1 MCQLSDLARCLSHP
15 CCTLWVWAHKLWPTR
30 CSYGVDVSV
39 SSALVR
45 EATLAELEEALGST
59 SLAEARIAARR
70 AVIVAELHRGEGA
83 EEASS
88 ALRRVARLP
97 RRRSRVET
105 ETAVELLKL
114 QDTWEALNGGQITY
128 DHSGI
133 IAKASSRG
141 KIDEHKLLELA
152 THQPVEQ
159 FANSVRQ
166 HEQDRSRDEGVSLL
180 KRQRKNRYLKVTE
193 DLNDGMTVIHG
204 RFDPVVGARVRA
216 ALSRQTSK
224 MWRRED
230 PRARRSSEQ
239 RMADALEV
247 LLTRQGGEGGLQ
259 GITLLLIAEYDM
271 VAKRIGSPLL
281 SGGPPLPVGELH
293 KLACDAEVLPA
304 IF

>member
-1 MCQLSDLARCLSHP
+1 M
-15 CCTLWVWAHKLWPTR
+15 
-30 CSYGVDVSV
+30 
-39 SSALVR
+39 
-45 EATLAELEEALGST
+45 
-59 SLAEARIAARR
+59 
-70 AVIVAELHRGEGA
+70 AELHRREGA
-83 EEASS
+83 EAPSS
-88 ALRRVARLP
+88 ALRQVARQP

-114 QDTWEALNGGQITY
+114 QDTWEALDGGQITY
-128 DHSGI
+128 DHAGI

-204 RFDPVVGARVRA
+204 RLDPVAGARVRA
-216 ALSRQTSK
+216 VLSRQTSE
-224 MWRRED
+224 MWRKED
-230 PRARRSSEQ
+230 PQARRSSEP

-259 GITLLLIAEYDM
+259 GTTLLLIAEYDV
-271 VAKRIGSPLL
+271 VAKRMGNPHL
-281 SGGPPLPVGELH
+281 SDGTPLPVEELY

-304 IF
+304 IFKDPEPAIGDGGGPKGSPPPASGRR